1 MRCQFVQLIV
11 LAIACSLSWDPSTHA
26 QVPAMMFQA
35 QDSEV
40 CSLAPLPEH
49 NRSSATQ
56 VTIAELVF
64 EGNLQ
69 VPIED
74 QSQLSDSLKQQAL
87 SGDVDDVASGI
98 EEKVRSAWQNLGYFN
113 VQARADVRVLS
124 SSPVSQRIAVS
135 VRVDEGRQYRLE
147 KITFKGNKEI
157 SNPQALRS
165 LFRLKDGDVFGRDAV
180 SQGLETLRFA
190 YLQLG
195 HINFTSIPAAQFN
208 EDQQKVVLEIDIDE
222 GKKFYINSVGF
233 LGLDK
238 RPSED
243 LLKDMQLNPG
253 KVYDQRLID
262 LFLEKIIPS
271 VPSDASRESRMHQQ
285 LDERAGTVAITFD
298 FRPCPVE

>member
-11 LAIACSLSWDPSTHA
+11 LAIAYGVSWDPSTHA

-35 QDSEV
+35 QDSEA
-40 CSLAPLPEH
+40 CSLAPLPVH
-49 NRSSATQ
+49 NQAFAPQ

-64 EGNLQ
+64 DGNLQ
-69 VPIED
+69 VPIEE
-74 QSQLSDSLKQQAL
+74 QNQLSDSLKQQVL

-113 VQARADVRVLS
+113 VQARADVKVLS
-124 SSPVSQRIAVS
+124 SSPVSERIAVS

-147 KITFKGNKEI
+147 RITFKGNKEI
-157 SNPQALRS
+157 TNLQALRS
-165 LFRLKDGDVFGRDAV
+165 QFPLQDGDVFARATV
-180 SQGLETLRFA
+180 AKGLENLRRM

-208 EDQQKVVLEIDIDE
+208 EDQQKIVLEIDIDE
-222 GKKFYINSVGF
+222 GTKFYINSVDF

-253 KVYDQRLID
+253 KVYDQRLVD

-271 VPSDASRESRMHQQ
+271 GPSDASRKSRVHQQ

-298 FRPCPVE
+298 FRPRPVE